1 MPQDVISLLPFHRK
15 IEILFIFY
23 KELTMAAKPLIARV
37 VAKAFESKTPL
48 MVDISRYTEPFD
60 AYPTDFE
67 AFCQDHIKL
76 PGIRTLRGQA
86 YALMAQPENRG
97 QRCISRPEATAFFD
111 QIGPQ
116 LGETTNDSIQ
126 PFNKTIGV
134 KRVKLRGY
142 YCLAYPFELDMTDI
156 QKRKHC
162 SIQGD
167 RNEYINQVKDFWKH
181 NLVDVP
187 NEEWQLGH
195 LDPTIADASEQNL
208 AYQPPLQGKY
218 RNRFKW
224 DQLFH
229 KMWPTGEEVSSK
241 MDEYYTE
248 AEQKIM
254 FEALKKKFT

>member
-1 MPQDVISLLPFHRK
+1 MSAPIPKPRVAPAVAAVASAAVASAMDASPSLVPIAQYASPFAD
-15 IEILFIFY
+15 Y
-23 KELTMAAKPLIARV
+23 PAELL
-37 VAKAFESKTPL
+37 S
-48 MVDISRYTEPFD
+48 
-60 AYPTDFE
+60 
-67 AFCQDHIKL
+67 FCSAHPKIKL

-86 YALMAQPENRG
+86 YALMAQPAICGKQYITRT
-97 QRCISRPEATAFFD
+97 EATAFFD

-116 LGETTNDSIQ
+116 LGETTRDSIQ
-126 PFNKTIGV
+126 PFNKTIGL
-134 KRVKLRGY
+134 KRIKLRGY
-142 YCLAYPFELDMTDI
+142 YCLTYPFEEDTTDI
-156 QKRKHC
+156 DKRAHC

-167 RNEYINQVKDFWKH
+167 RNEHIDFVKNWWKK

-195 LDPTIADASEQNL
+195 LDPTIADASEKNL

-224 DQLFH
+224 DPLFH
-229 KMWPTGEEVSSK
+229 RMWPTGEEVSSK

-254 FEALKKKFT
+254 FEALKRKFT